1 MRKLWNFPLKLYTQ
15 NFRESNIFSKFTKYV
30 SDLTKYFFDES
41 KKHSGVEITDIYSP
55 HSGKINNFL
64 SPKKYF
70 GKSAI

>member
-41 KKHSGVEITDIYSP
+41 KKHSGVEITDIYSR
-55 HSGKINNFL
+55 SFWQKFRESIL
-64 SPKKYF
+64 KKLLD
-70 GKSAI
+70 S